1 MLRSMLLAGS
11 ALLAITAMPVQAE
24 DVPVA
29 PAASADAPVPAP
41 APAPA
46 DAPTETEGNEVVVL
60 GFGQA
65 RQVQTIT
72 AADLGR
78 LTPGTTPLKA
88 LAKLPGVNFQSA
100 DAFGAYE
107 WSSRISLRGFNQNQL
122 GFTLD
127 GIPLG
132 DMSYG
137 NANGLHISR
146 AIISENVGATTV
158 AQGAGALGEAS
169 TSNLGGTLQFFSR
182 RPSDAFGIAASGTYG
197 SNDTYRGFV
206 RVDSGDLTG
215 GGLRGYLSYGY
226 LEAGK
231 WKGDGVQRQH
241 QANAKLVQDIGERG
255 SISAFFNFSDRREN
269 DYQDLSLDMIRRLG
283 YDSDNLAPD
292 YARALQFAQIYSN
305 QRTRKD
311 SATAALPYPTAGLTF
326 PSPYATVD
334 DAYYDAAGLRRDYLT
349 GITLDAPLT
358 EAVTLTMTGY
368 YHDNHGQGVWV
379 TPYVGTPGGAPLSIR
394 TTEYDIARGG
404 TIARLKVETGA
415 NHLEL
420 GGWYESNSFRN
431 ARRFYGLANQ
441 STLSRNVLGFQK
453 NPFATQFDADF
464 QTDTKLYYVS
474 DRLALGQLTINGGWK
489 GYEVTNQATQIV
501 ASGLAAGR
509 ISARDWF
516 LPQVGAVYGLGAAE
530 VFVNYTENMRAF
542 TAAAV
547 GTSPFATT
555 QAGFDTIRDR
565 LRPEK
570 SKTAEAGLRFRAGGF
585 QGSLAGYY
593 VDFTNRLLALTSGA
607 GIVGNP
613 VTLQNVGG
621 VENYGAEATA
631 LYKIAA
637 PLSIFASYSYN
648 HSQYK
653 DNVLGADGALVT
665 ATRGRTVVDSPR
677 HMAKGEV
684 VYDDGRF
691 LARVGADYMSKRYFT
706 YTNDQSVGD
715 RVLVD
720 ATIGY
725 TIGDL
730 GGLHGV
736 RIEGSATNLLD
747 KRYVSTIG
755 SNGYGASGDNQTL
768 LAGAP
773 RQFFV
778 SLRTGL

>member
-1 MLRSMLLAGS
+1 MFRSMLLAGS
-11 ALLAITAMPVQAE
+11 ALFAVTATPALAADTPPA
-24 DVPVA
+24 A
-29 PAASADAPVPAP
+29 PATDPATDT
-41 APAPA
+41 PA
-46 DAPTETEGNEVVVL
+46 DTQGSEVVVL

-72 AADLGR
+72 AADIER
-78 LTPGTTPLKA
+78 QTPGTTPLKA

-146 AIISENVGATTV
+146 AIISENVGTTTV

-169 TSNLGGTLQFFSR
+169 TSNLGGTLQFTSR
-182 RPSDAFGIAASGTYG
+182 RPSDTFGIAASGTYG

-215 GGLRGYLSYGY
+215 NGLRGYLSYGY

-241 QANAKLVQDIGERG
+241 QANAKLVQDIGARG

-269 DYQDLSLDMIRRLG
+269 DYQDLSLDMIGRLG
-283 YDSDNLAPD
+283 YDADNLAPD
-292 YARALQFAQIYSN
+292 YARALKFAQIYNN
-305 QRTRKD
+305 QVTRAG
-311 SATAALPYPTAGLTF
+311 SASAALPYPNAGLTF
-326 PSPYATVD
+326 PSPYTSVD

-358 EAVTLTMTGY
+358 EAVTLSVTGY

-379 TPYVGTPGGAPLSIR
+379 TPYLATPGGAPLSIR
-394 TTEYDIARGG
+394 TTEYDINRGG
-404 TIARLKVETGA
+404 SIARLKVETGA
-415 NHLEL
+415 NLLEL

-431 ARRFYGLANQ
+431 ARRFYGVAGG
-441 STLSRNVLGFQK
+441 STFSGNVLSFQK
-453 NPFATQFDADF
+453 NPFATQFDVDF
-464 QTDTKLYYVS
+464 QTDTRLYYVS
-474 DRLALGQLTINGGWK
+474 DRLTLGQLTLTGGWK
-489 GYEVTNQATQIV
+489 GYEVTNKATPIV
-501 ASGLAAGR
+501 LTATGALASGQIG
-509 ISARDWF
+509 ARDWF
-516 LPQVGAVYGLGAAE
+516 LPQVGAVYGLGPAE
-530 VFVNYTENMRAF
+530 VFVTYTENMRAF
-542 TAAAV
+542 VSAAV
-547 GTSPFATT
+547 GASPFATT
-555 QAGFDTIRDR
+555 QAGFDLIRDR
-565 LRPEK
+565 LKPEK
-570 SKTAEAGLRFRAGGF
+570 SKTAEAGIRFRSGGF
-585 QGSLAGYY
+585 QGSVAGYY
-593 VDFTNRLLALTSGA
+593 VDFSNRLLAYTDGP
-607 GIVGNP
+607 GILGRP
-613 VTLQNVGG
+613 VRLQNVGG

-631 LYKIAA
+631 LYKIAP

-648 HSQYK
+648 HSEYK
-653 DNVLGADGALVT
+653 DNVIGANGALIT

-677 HMAKGEV
+677 HMAKGEI

-706 YTNDQSVGD
+706 YTNDRSVGD

-747 KRYVSTIG
+747 RRYVSTIG
-755 SNGYGASGDNQTL
+755 SNGYTGSGDNQTL

-773 RQFFV
+773 RQVFV

>member
-11 ALLAITAMPVQAE
+11 ALFAVTATPALAADTPPAISAADTPAE
-24 DVPVA
+24 T
-29 PAASADAPVPAP
+29 
-41 APAPA
+41 PA
-46 DAPTETEGNEVVVL
+46 DTQGSEVVVL

-72 AADLGR
+72 AADIER
-78 LTPGTTPLKA
+78 QTPGTTPLKA

-107 WSSRISLRGFNQNQL
+107 WASRISLRGFNQNQL

-146 AIISENVGATTV
+146 AIISENVGTSTV

-169 TSNLGGTLQFFSR
+169 TSNLGGTLQFTSR
-182 RPSDAFGIAASGTYG
+182 RPSDEFGIAASGTYG

-215 GGLRGYLSYGY
+215 NGLRGYLSYGY

-241 QANAKLVQDIGERG
+241 QANAKLVQDFGARG
-255 SISAFFNFSDRREN
+255 SITAFFNFSDRREN
-269 DYQDLSLDMIRRLG
+269 DYQDLSLEMIRRLG
-283 YDSDNLAPD
+283 YDTDNLNPD
-292 YARALQFAQIYSN
+292 YATAVRMSQVYWNQQTRAA
-305 QRTRKD
+305 
-311 SATAALPYPTAGLTF
+311 SATATLPYPDAGLTF
-326 PSPYATVD
+326 PSPYTSVD
-334 DAYYDAAGLRRDYLT
+334 DAYFDAAGLRRDYLT
-349 GITLDAPLT
+349 GIMMDAPVNDAIKLS
-358 EAVTLTMTGY
+358 LTGY
-368 YHDNHGQGVWV
+368 YHGNEGQGVWV
-379 TPYVGTPGGAPLSIR
+379 TPYVRTPGGAPLSIR
-394 TTEYDIARGG
+394 TTEYGIDRFGSIAR
-404 TIARLKVETGA
+404 VSVDTGA

-420 GGWYESNSFRN
+420 GGWFEANGFRQ
-431 ARRFYGLANQ
+431 ARRFYGLADQ
-441 STLSRNVLGFQK
+441 ATISRNVLSFQRD
-453 NPFATQFDADF
+453 PLATQFNVDF
-464 QTDTKLYYVS
+464 QTNTTMYYVS
-474 DRLALGQLTINGGWK
+474 DRLTLGQLTLNGGWK
-489 GYEVTNQATQIV
+489 GYKVTNKAIPLVGTL
-501 ASGLAAGR
+501 ASGT
-509 ISARDWF
+509 IDARDWF
-516 LPQVGAVYGLGAAE
+516 LPQVGAVYGFGPAE
-530 VFVNYTENMRAF
+530 AFVTYTENMRAF
-542 TAAAV
+542 VSSATGA
-547 GTSPFATT
+547 SPFATT
-555 QAGFDTIRDR
+555 QDGFNAIRNT
-565 LRPEK
+565 LRPER
-570 SKTAEAGLRFRAGGF
+570 SKTAEAGVRFRSGGF
-585 QGSLAGYY
+585 QGSIAGYY
-593 VDFTNRLLALTSGA
+593 VDFANRLLAYTNGA

-631 LYKIAA
+631 LYRITP

-648 HSQYK
+648 HSEYK
-653 DNVLGADGALVT
+653 DNVLGANGALIT
-665 ATRGRTVVDSPR
+665 ATRGKTVVDSPR
-677 HMAKGEV
+677 HMAKGEI

-725 TIGDL
+725 TIGDF

-755 SNGYGASGDNQTL
+755 SNGYTASGDSQTL

>member
-11 ALLAITAMPVQAE
+11 ALA
-24 DVPVA
+24 VA
-29 PAASADAPVPAP
+29 AATPAFAADAP
-41 APAPA
+41 APAAPA
-46 DAPTETEGNEVVVL
+46 GAPAAETQGNEVVVL

-72 AADLGR
+72 AADIER

-88 LAKLPGVNFQSA
+88 LSKLPGVNFQSA

-137 NANGLHISR
+137 NSNGLHISR
-146 AIISENVGATTV
+146 AIISENVGSTTV

-169 TSNLGGTLQFFSR
+169 TSNLGGTLQFTSR
-182 RPSDAFGIAASGTYG
+182 RPSEEFGIAASGTYG

-206 RVDSGDLTG
+206 RVDTGDITG
-215 GGLRGYLSYGY
+215 GGLKGYLSYGY

-231 WKGDGVQRQH
+231 WKGHGVQRQH
-241 QANAKLVQDIGERG
+241 QANAKLVQDFGARG
-255 SISAFFNFSDRREN
+255 SITGFFNFSDRREN

-283 YDSDNLAPD
+283 YNADNLNPD
-292 YARALQFAQIYSN
+292 YATALRMAQVYWNQTTRAG
-305 QRTRKD
+305 
-311 SATAALPYPTAGLTF
+311 SATATLPYPNAGLTY
-326 PSPYATVD
+326 PSPYTSVD

-349 GITLDAPLT
+349 GITLAAPVNDALSIS
-358 EAVTLTMTGY
+358 MTGY
-368 YHDNHGQGVWV
+368 YHGNEGQGVWV
-379 TPYVGTPGGAPLSIR
+379 TPYVRTPGGAPLTIR
-394 TTEYDIARGG
+394 TTEYGIDRFGSIARVM
-404 TIARLKVETGA
+404 LETGA

-420 GGWYESNSFRN
+420 GGWFEANGFRQ
-431 ARRFYGLANQ
+431 ARRFYGLADQ
-441 STLSRNVLGFQK
+441 ATPSRKILQFQR
-453 NPFATQFDADF
+453 NPLATQFNVDF
-464 QTDTKLYYVS
+464 QTNTTMYYVS
-474 DRLALGQLTINGGWK
+474 DRLTLGQLTLTGGWK
-489 GYEVTNQATQIV
+489 GYQVTNKATPIV
-501 ASGLAAGR
+501 GTLAGGT
-509 ISARDWF
+509 IDARDWF
-516 LPQVGAVYGLGAAE
+516 LPQVGAVYGFGGAEA
-530 VFVNYTENMRAF
+530 FVTYTENMRAF
-542 TAAAV
+542 SSSAT

-555 QAGFDTIRDR
+555 QAGFDGIRSR

-570 SKTAEAGLRFRAGGF
+570 SKTAEAGVRYRSGGF
-585 QGSLAGYY
+585 QGSIAGYY
-593 VDFTNRLLALTSGA
+593 VDFANRLLAYTNGSG
-607 GIVGNP
+607 IQGNP

-631 LYKIAA
+631 LYKITP
-637 PLSIFASYSYN
+637 PLSVFASYSYN
-648 HSQYK
+648 HSEYK
-653 DNVLGADGALVT
+653 DNVLGANGALIT

-677 HMAKGEV
+677 HMVKGEI
-684 VYDDGRF
+684 VYDDSRF
-691 LARVGADYMSKRYFT
+691 LARVGADYMSRRYFT
-706 YTNDQSVGD
+706 YTNDQSVPG

-725 TIGDL
+725 TIGDI

-747 KRYVSTIG
+747 KRYVATIG
-755 SNGYGASGDNQTL
+755 SNGYTASGDNQTL